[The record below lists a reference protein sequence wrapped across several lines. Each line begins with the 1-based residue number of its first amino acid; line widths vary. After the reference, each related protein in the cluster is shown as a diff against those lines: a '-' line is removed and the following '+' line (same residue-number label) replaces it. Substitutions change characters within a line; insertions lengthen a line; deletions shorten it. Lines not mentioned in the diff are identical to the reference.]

1 MTEFTIPLKRAEM
14 AGTTDSACFDQQ
26 RREKGGGRRRG
37 RGEER
42 RGEEYYLR
50 DHPQFSYT

>member
-26 RREKGGGRRRG
+26 TREKGEGRREEEGKGKG
-37 RGEER
+37 RGEAR
-42 RGEEYYLR
+42 RRVL
-50 DHPQFSYT
+50 PP